1 MNDDDVISSTIYIRI
16 ARETKHENIIAHCLA
31 LATPPRVRMVAMDHG
46 PNVSTPTYVNGG
58 VGVRRS
64 AGRSDIFCCSNLP
77 QNIY

>member
-64 AGRSDIFCCSNLP
+64 AGRSDIFCCYNLP